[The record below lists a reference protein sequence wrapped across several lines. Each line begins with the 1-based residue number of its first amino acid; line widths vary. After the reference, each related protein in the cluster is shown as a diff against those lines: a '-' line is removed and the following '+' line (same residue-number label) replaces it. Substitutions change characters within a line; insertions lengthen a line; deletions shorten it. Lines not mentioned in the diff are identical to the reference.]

1 MAAMNVS
8 AGNFDAFLDTTY
20 KELVGQTFS
29 ATYRET
35 RPMEQ
40 TSNLRDVLVV
50 EVEDSFNAI
59 LEAIRNNVVA
69 RCGET
74 VWKGITRTSWGDI
87 WLWVEP
93 KFDGIINAGSTCWF
107 KIEKTSVFQGNPGT
121 DFPHGGVSIEAS
133 LMPTP

>member
-8 AGNFDAFLDTTY
+8 AGNFDAFLDKTY

-35 RPMEQ
+35 RLMEQ

-50 EVEDSFNAI
+50 EVEDPFNAI
-59 LEAIRNNVVA
+59 LETIRNNVVA
-69 RCGET
+69 WCGEK

-107 KIEKTSVFQGNPGT
+107 KIEKTSVFQSNPCT